1 MIKRLLKTTIAIILV
16 LFAMSKITRVRAE
29 APQLPVEEAIQ
40 NLHKSEYSKEDIIT
54 LIGIYAEKY
63 GVSEYE
69 MRQTVFHES
78 HYDRYDIGD
87 DGNSYGIAQ
96 IHLPSHRGITIEQ
109 AQDPHFALD
118 FMAKNFKAGQARM
131 WTGYRLCINNETIIY
146 RGKQLHCTPLTD

>member
-1 MIKRLLKTTIAIILV
+1 MVAMLIIFWIIAPQISHV
-16 LFAMSKITRVRAE
+16 KAE
-29 APQLPVEEAIQ
+29 APQLPVDEAIASMR
-40 NLHKSEYSKEDIIT
+40 KAEYTKEDIIT

-69 MRQTVFHES
+69 MKQTVFHES

-96 IHLPSHRGITIEQ
+96 IHLPSHKGITVEQ

-118 FMAKNFKAGQARM
+118 FMAKNFKAGHARM
-131 WTGYRLCINNETIIY
+131 WTGYRLCINHETIIY
-146 RGKQLHCTPLTD
+146 RGKQLYCTPLTD